1 MIQKQKK
8 AAQAIMLTVIA
19 VLVYGFVGYLEQE
32 PVVADVTQELFFD
45 IPRNRLGC
53 ANGMVLIS

>member
-1 MIQKQKK
+1 MTDYKNQCNWRRNKMLWKQKK

-32 PVVADVTQELFFD
+32 PVVVEAHLLEA
-45 IPRNRLGC
+45 R
-53 ANGMVLIS
+53 